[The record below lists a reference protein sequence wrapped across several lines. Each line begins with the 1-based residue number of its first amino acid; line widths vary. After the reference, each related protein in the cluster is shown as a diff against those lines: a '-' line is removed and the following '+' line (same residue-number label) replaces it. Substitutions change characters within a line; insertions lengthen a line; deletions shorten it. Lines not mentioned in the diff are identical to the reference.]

1 MTKPDRFPFPLPDR
15 PISPRRGHLDRLA
28 AALGAFALVAGSA
41 ACGSSS
47 SEGGAPPVV
56 VLDAPNADRCDPL
69 DTGICL
75 FPFPN
80 DFYAVADAGTDTGL
94 RLNLARESM
103 PANVAGSHVDPTEWN
118 RNDGFSPGALIET
131 FVPGLDPVASGIAPV
146 TDIGASLREDA
157 PIVLVDADT
166 GERKPLWAELDAS
179 VSSDEERALLI
190 RPAVNLQEGHRH
202 VVAIRGLF
210 GRDGAPIPAGD
221 AFRAMRDK
229 LRTNVPEFDA
239 RRPQFER
246 VFADLER
253 AGIARSDLYLAWDFT
268 VASRRN
274 LTERV
279 LRMRDDAFARLGA
292 AAPAFRVTEVQEN
305 VDDRVARRVKGTF
318 DVPKY
323 LTGTGK
329 APTRINYGP
338 DGLPAADGVFTAV
351 FECIVPHVAL
361 GDRTGAPRPA
371 RPSLYGHGL
380 LGDEGEVASGNV
392 RSMAEEHDFVFCAT
406 KWLGMSEDDIENAVA
421 ILQDLSNFPTLA
433 DRTQQGFLDFLF
445 LGRLMIHPQGLGSHP
460 AFQSADGRSVIDGS
474 ELFYDGNSQG
484 GIMGGALTALSTD
497 FRRAVLGV
505 TGMNYSTLLQR
516 SVDWDTYR
524 TIYDPSYPV
533 EMERAFG
540 LGLIQ
545 MLWDRGEANGYA
557 QHLTDDPL
565 PNTPPHTV
573 LMHVAFG
580 DWQVA
585 MAAADVEARTIGA
598 RIHRPSISPEHNVD
612 MEPNWGIDAIP
623 SYPWRGSAIVVWD
636 SGTPAPPTVNL
647 APSQGRDP
655 HGDPRSFA
663 PARVQ
668 KSEFL
673 RSNGA
678 VIDVCSGGA
687 CVIAR

>member
-1 MTKPDRFPFPLPDR
+1 MIKPDRIPFPLPDR

-28 AALGAFALVAGSA
+28 AALGALALVAGSA

-47 SEGGAPPVV
+47 GGGGAPPVV

-69 DTGICL
+69 DTRICL

-80 DFYAVADAGTDTGL
+80 DFYAAADAGTDTGL

-131 FVPGLDPVASGIAPV
+131 FVPGLDPVASGIALV

-253 AGIARSDLYLAWDFT
+253 AGVARSDLYLAWDFT

-292 AAPAFRVTEVQEN
+292 AAPGFRVTEVQEN

-573 LMHVAFG
+573 LM
-580 DWQVA
+580 
-585 MAAADVEARTIGA
+585 
-598 RIHRPSISPEHNVD
+598 
-612 MEPNWGIDAIP
+612 
-623 SYPWRGSAIVVWD
+623 
-636 SGTPAPPTVNL
+636 
-647 APSQGRDP
+647 
-655 HGDPRSFA
+655 
-663 PARVQ
+663 
-668 KSEFL
+668 
-673 RSNGA
+673 
-678 VIDVCSGGA
+678 
-687 CVIAR
+687 